1 MKLTE
6 KESAVISSVQ
16 LKADAP
22 ISLIKK
28 ETGLREHSIRYCLRS
43 LSERK
48 VITPVPFIN
57 LHRLG
62 LTIFSIFFTV
72 GGEKRGAHEALIK
85 TLISAPEI
93 LWVGEFGGE
102 YQYGVA
108 VATKR
113 FGDFAIFLDSIS
125 KKHGSIFHD
134 KAISVELSFT
144 MYPRRYLSN
153 RKTSPQSI
161 TATFDQREPVEIDT
175 TDSKILSG
183 LTTFGTLS
191 HRQIALKIG
200 VPLSTMELR
209 IKRLK
214 REGVIAGETYSVDA
228 SKFEMETFKLLV
240 YTKGLDGLL
249 TEKIHQYC
257 RLQPNITALI
267 ECLGLWG
274 YEINVEVSRPEDLSR
289 IIQQMYELFG
299 SSIHTI
305 KTLTKFRYPKA
316 QFFVESGKG

>member
-1 MKLTE
+1 VKLTD
-6 KESAVISSVQ
+6 KEAKVIASIQ

-28 ETGLREHSIRYCLRS
+28 ESGLREHSIRYCIRS
-43 LSERK
+43 LSERQI
-48 VITPVPFIN
+48 ITPVPFIN

-62 LTIFSIFFTV
+62 LTIFSIYFTV

-85 TLISAPEI
+85 TLITAPQI

-113 FGDFAIFLDSIS
+113 FGDFALFLDSIS

-144 MYPRRYLSN
+144 MYPRRYLSD
-153 RKTSPQSI
+153 RKITPQSI

-175 TDSKILSG
+175 IDEKILSG
-183 LTTFGTLS
+183 ITTFGTLS
-191 HRQIALKIG
+191 HRQIALKVGI
-200 VPLSTMELR
+200 PLSTMELR

-214 REGVIAGETYSVDA
+214 NQGVIAGETYSVDA
-228 SKFEMETFKLLV
+228 SKYEMETFKLLV
-240 YTKGLDGLL
+240 YTKGLDGSL

-274 YEINVEVSRPEDLSR
+274 YEINVEVKRSEELSQ

-299 SSIHTI
+299 NSILTI

-316 QFFVESGKG
+316 QFFVEAGRG